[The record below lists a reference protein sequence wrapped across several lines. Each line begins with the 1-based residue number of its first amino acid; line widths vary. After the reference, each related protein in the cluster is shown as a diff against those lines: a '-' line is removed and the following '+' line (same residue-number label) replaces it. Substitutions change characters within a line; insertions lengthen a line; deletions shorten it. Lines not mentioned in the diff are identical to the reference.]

1 MAQNI
6 NGASFEAAS
15 ELKNN
20 KSRGGDRPDF
30 KGEGIAMW
38 KHTDKNGEEFFKVK
52 ILGNILLRAFPNKES
67 TATLSHSDL
76 AIEEQQRQAAA
87 AKKVVAGAE
96 FNALDL
102 NGGSSQ

>member
-52 ILGNILLRAFPNKES
+52 ILGNILLRAFPNKEATK
-67 TATLSHSDL
+67 TAVASSDGDNC
-76 AIEEQQRQAAA
+76 EYT
-87 AKKVVAGAE
+87 
-96 FNALDL
+96 FNYKDL